1 MDQMGRTSSR
11 QNVLPEAW
19 NDSFLLALALTGHV
33 LRSAF
38 ESFVGIPMSRL
49 RLLAYMYGNG
59 ELSQADIQR
68 HLEVDGAT
76 VTRQVKQLQA
86 EGLLQRRV
94 DPKDN
99 RFTLVTLTEAG
110 QGMVETLMGRGQEFQ
125 LLAIQN
131 IEPESLG
138 AAVGVLAQMRCNLQT
153 LAGGNHCPDQ
163 REEKGSG

>member
-1 MDQMGRTSSR
+1 
-11 QNVLPEAW
+11 
-19 NDSFLLALALTGHV
+19 
-33 LRSAF
+33 
-38 ESFVGIPMSRL
+38 MSRL

-110 QGMVETLMGRGQEFQ
+110 QGMVETLIGRGQEFQ
-125 LLAIQN
+125 QLAIQN
-131 IEPESLG
+131 IEPEQPRGCGRSARANALQSAG
-138 AAVGVLAQMRCNLQT
+138 ARGRKPLPRSTRRRKA
-153 LAGGNHCPDQ
+153 PDK
-163 REEKGSG
+163 R